1 MEEVGSLF
9 AESGYSR
16 LPIYQD
22 SIDNIVGVIHE
33 KDFYAARYRGET
45 MISALKAPVLYTT
58 GRPDL
63 LEQFLA
69 EGHDPKFIGAPMP
82 IQTYMHRDWETFTRE
97 GL

>member
-1 MEEVGSLF
+1 M
-9 AESGYSR
+9 
-16 LPIYQD
+16 
-22 SIDNIVGVIHE
+22 
-33 KDFYAARYRGET
+33 
-45 MISALKAPVLYTT
+45 LYTT